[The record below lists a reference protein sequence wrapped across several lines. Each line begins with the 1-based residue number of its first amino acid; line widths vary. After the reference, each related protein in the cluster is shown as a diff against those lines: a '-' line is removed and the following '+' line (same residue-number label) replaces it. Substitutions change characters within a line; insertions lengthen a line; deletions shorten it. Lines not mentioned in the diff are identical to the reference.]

1 MSMSRTFQSLYGH
14 CISQSFVPSFFIN
27 ILFALLSPLAAATK
41 IFPCKYFN
49 KPHLCSSCSTG
60 GILRYEQVKLL
71 FVFPQSHQTVQ
82 VMTILCEWSPLCS
95 LRYLECG
102 SLFSRLLA
110 KLQSKEKRWWFPP
123 SSFLRQLN
131 LAWVINGESHHF
143 GKMPRT
149 YGEATWWCSRQQ
161 PS

>member
-1 MSMSRTFQSLYGH
+1 MGLPKHAHSPVHVCGLLNFHVKNFSKPLWTLYF
-14 CISQSFVPSFFIN
+14 C
-27 ILFALLSPLAAATK
+27 LFLQAFSSIYCLPCYHPLQQPTK

-102 SLFSRLLA
+102 LLFSRLLA
-110 KLQSKEKRWWFPP
+110 KLQSKEIKVMV
-123 SSFLRQLN
+123 STQLFLETIKLGVSDK
-131 LAWVINGESHHF
+131 W
-143 GKMPRT
+143 
-149 YGEATWWCSRQQ
+149 
-161 PS
+161 